1 MGSRTG
7 RAVTTTRDKNKGLL
21 YVYVRAFQRLV
32 RLILSLPDELLLQYI
47 SVKALGKPEKRDQ
60 QSVQR
65 WIAQQNFLEGE
76 DAELFLYL
84 DDLVSA
90 KRTFESVA
98 RSNPIENWLESSMA
112 NNPDSKMAVC
122 HDLVGY

>member
-1 MGSRTG
+1 M
-7 RAVTTTRDKNKGLL
+7 
-21 YVYVRAFQRLV
+21 